1 MNHKLPDRVHIL
13 LTTAIVQGLQNTA
26 SRLQDEFP
34 APLNLSIQAEEEFIE
49 EVEMKKYNLLQSCT
63 IYLENHEI

>member
-13 LTTAIVQGLQNTA
+13 LNITIVQGLQNTA

-49 EVEMKKYNLLQSCT
+49 EVEMKKYNLLQ
-63 IYLENHEI
+63 